1 MLAFTL
7 RVLTVTILYM
17 ISTVKLALA
26 CTDVAVA
33 PFPTFPPTTID
44 HCYGADGWNYNR
56 SLISRHYGLY
66 AAMASDTYVDDWQ
79 HQRAFRLDERDLIGG
94 SDGGRQT
101 GWTRLPR
108 PPVFSNG
115 LGYDVY
121 YNRRLQRPGVVV
133 AFRGTDGLADVD
145 TFSNGSWFFGWFF
158 CDQYCLAERE
168 FGKILEAAHR
178 ALGPTVDVVVTGH
191 SLGGGLA
198 RHIAAT
204 FPNVTAVT
212 FNSSFV
218 TNTPWFGGHAPR
230 ALIRIYETGEIF
242 GELDRS
248 SRKLWLRASSN
259 TAEDADYRTNMT
271 LATVGLGNVR
281 REHNMENLAAG
292 LLRSAVLCRTE
303 RDAECTAPD
312 PMSRLIYCRYI
323 NNRPPRSAVI
333 SDTAV
338 CSDRGE

>member
-1 MLAFTL
+1 MLEFAL
-7 RVLTVTILYM
+7 RVLAVSVFWL
-17 ISTVKLALA
+17 ISTTRLGLA
-26 CTDVAVA
+26 CSDVSVA
-33 PFPTFPPTTID
+33 PFPAFPPTTID

-66 AAMASDTYVDDWQ
+66 AAMASDAYVDDWQ
-79 HQRAFRLDERDLIGG
+79 RQRAFRLDERDLIAD
-94 SDGGRQT
+94 SDRAGRT

-108 PPVFSNG
+108 SPAFANG

-121 YNRRLQRPGVVV
+121 YNRRLPRPGVVV
-133 AFRGTDGLADVD
+133 AFRGTDGLYDVD
-145 TFSNGSWFFGWFF
+145 SFSNGSWLFGWFF
-158 CDQYCLAERE
+158 CDQYCLAEKE
-168 FGKILEAAHR
+168 FGKILQAAHR
-178 ALGPTVDVVVTGH
+178 ALGATFDVVVTGH

-198 RHIAAT
+198 RHIATT

-218 TNTPWFGGHAPR
+218 TNTPWFGGHSPR
-230 ALIRIYETGEIF
+230 AMIRIYETGEVF

-259 TAEDADYRTNMT
+259 TAKDADYRTNMT
-271 LATVGLGNVR
+271 LATVGISNVR

-303 RDAECTAPD
+303 RDAECAAPD
-312 PMSRLIYCRYI
+312 AMSRLIYCRYLD
-323 NNRPPRSAVI
+323 NRPPQSAVI
-333 SDTAV
+333 RDPAV
-338 CSDRGE
+338 CSDRGG